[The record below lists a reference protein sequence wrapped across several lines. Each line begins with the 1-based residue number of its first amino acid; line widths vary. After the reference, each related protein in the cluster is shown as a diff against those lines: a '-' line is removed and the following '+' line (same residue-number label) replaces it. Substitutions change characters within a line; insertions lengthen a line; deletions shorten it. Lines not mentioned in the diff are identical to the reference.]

1 MATQIKFIETKKE
14 ILAGNGFNINKEV
27 SPNTKFYIVDI
38 QTSRKKP
45 SYTIGLLEY
54 NQQEKTGMFYK
65 KQGGINIQTA
75 LYGHKTHETTVVP
88 VRGGYQTVLFYKE

>member
-38 QTSRKKP
+38 QTSRKK
-45 SYTIGLLEY
+45 TRK
-54 NQQEKTGMFYK
+54 N
-65 KQGGINIQTA
+65 
-75 LYGHKTHETTVVP
+75 
-88 VRGGYQTVLFYKE
+88 RDVL